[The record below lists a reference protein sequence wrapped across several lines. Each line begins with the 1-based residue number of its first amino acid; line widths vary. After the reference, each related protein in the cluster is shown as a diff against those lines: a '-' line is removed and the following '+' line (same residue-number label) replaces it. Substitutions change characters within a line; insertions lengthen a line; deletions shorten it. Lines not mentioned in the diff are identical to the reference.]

1 MIQNLSESVRNGWL
15 LWLRRAFLWS
25 RAFSTLPDPMS
36 DPTPVTPLLP
46 LEDQCFLLSDATR
59 VAILRELARGE
70 PLPVNEIARR
80 LGRKPAM
87 VSNHLATLR
96 TYAVVQMVYDRF
108 YRLAPAYAPAPGASG
123 IEFGDF
129 LLRLPPG
136 PPAG

>member
-1 MIQNLSESVRNGWL
+1 M
-15 LWLRRAFLWS
+15 
-25 RAFSTLPDPMS
+25 
-36 DPTPVTPLLP
+36 
-46 LEDQCFLLSDATR
+46 
-59 VAILRELARGE
+59 AILRELARGE

-87 VSNHLATLR
+87 ISNHLATLR

-108 YRLAPAYAPAPGASG
+108 YRLAPVYAPAPDAAG

-129 LLRLPPG
+129 LLRLPPP

>member
-1 MIQNLSESVRNGWL
+1 MIRHLSESVKNGWP
-15 LWLRRAFLWS
+15 LWGRRAFRWS
-25 RAFSTLPDPMS
+25 RAFSTLRHPMS

-108 YRLAPAYAPAPGASG
+108 YRLAPVYAPAPGASG
-123 IEFGDF
+123 LEFGDF
-129 LLRLPPG
+129 LLRLPP

>member
-1 MIQNLSESVRNGWL
+1 MSE
-15 LWLRRAFLWS
+15 
-25 RAFSTLPDPMS
+25 
-36 DPTPVTPLLP
+36 PTPVTPLLP

-123 IEFGDF
+123 LEFGDF

>member
-1 MIQNLSESVRNGWL
+1 M
-15 LWLRRAFLWS
+15 
-25 RAFSTLPDPMS
+25 
-36 DPTPVTPLLP
+36 PVTPLLS

-59 VAILRELARGE
+59 VAILRELACGE

-108 YRLAPAYAPAPGASG
+108 YRLAPAYAPAAGASG
-123 IEFGDF
+123 LEFGDF

-136 PPAG
+136 EGAAGRAGFGLGARLRGGG